1 MRNPAANNGE
11 EEFIENWEFVFSDLQ
26 QRGYTKD
33 QAERPDVLT
42 AARQSRGNTETP
54 SSSRMYNLTS
64 GDQSEEEEALRNL
77 GLLQLREVERTGEER
92 VDNNGA
98 RNRTSREISREIT
111 SESEQVSETVMFI
124 RIRIMGDPLDPDQKM
139 NPKSAEN
146 I

>member
-1 MRNPAANNGE
+1 
-11 EEFIENWEFVFSDLQ
+11 
-26 QRGYTKD
+26 
-33 QAERPDVLT
+33 
-42 AARQSRGNTETP
+42 
-54 SSSRMYNLTS
+54 MYNLTS

-111 SESEQVSETVMFI
+111 SESEQVSETVIFI